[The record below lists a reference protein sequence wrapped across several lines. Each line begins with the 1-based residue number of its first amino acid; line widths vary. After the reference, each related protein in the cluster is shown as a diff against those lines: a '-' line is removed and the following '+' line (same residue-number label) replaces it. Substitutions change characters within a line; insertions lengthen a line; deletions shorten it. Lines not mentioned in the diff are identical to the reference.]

1 MEKAYFLVEGLLPTT
16 ENPEKNPNRGVPSI
30 PDFSNSDS
38 GLVAVGSSRQPSECW
53 LAGNADVENFVISWI
68 SKDINENQAFLFV
81 SKGLRHFCFDTYSS
95 ATTHS
100 EPSILVGYLACQEP
114 FLPP

>member
-1 MEKAYFLVEGLLPTT
+1 LLPTI
-16 ENPEKNPNRGVPSI
+16 ENPEKNPGGAVTGV
-30 PDFSNSDS
+30 PDFSNSGS
-38 GLVAVGSSRQPSECW
+38 GLAAVGSSRQPSERW
-53 LAGNADVENFVISWI
+53 LAGNTDVENFVVSWI

-81 SKGLRHFCFDTYSS
+81 SKGLRRFCFDTDSS

-100 EPSILVGYLACQEP
+100 EHSILVGYLACQEP